1 MYNDLKNMENKIKYD
16 DCLIIL
22 THKCH
27 GVWSSIQTEHIL
39 SSLGLEDGEIPRRLK
54 RVDFLEQI
62 MKVGKAA

>member
-1 MYNDLKNMENKIKYD
+1 
-16 DCLIIL
+16 
-22 THKCH
+22 
-27 GVWSSIQTEHIL
+27 VWSSIQTEHIL